1 MGYIYRIINKITN
14 QNYIG
19 QTTQDLYKRW
29 RQHKQKKSNCRY
41 LKSAFNKYGIENFDF
56 KLICIGFDDNL
67 NDLEIYYI
75 KKYNCIVPNGYNLLS
90 GGNNGGKHN
99 EETKKK
105 ISETLKKRPK
115 SIYHKPQLGK
125 PHTEEVKNKISN
137 ALKGRKIRI
146 ETKEKRL
153 STILKYDKNKRDEI
167 NNKISNSKKGKVKTS
182 KNVEQYDLNGNLLK
196 TFLSITDA
204 ANEIGVA
211 RSSIRRCCEGQY
223 KNVKG
228 YVLKFKF

>member
-19 QTTQDLYKRW
+19 QTTQDLYERW

-75 KKYNCIVPNGYNLLS
+75 KKYNCIVPNGYNLRS

-105 ISETLKKRPK
+105 ISETLKNRIDIVRSK
-115 SIYHKPQLGK
+115 SQLGK
-125 PHTEEVKNKISN
+125 PHTEEVKNKISK
-137 ALKGRKIRI
+137 ALTGIKRKQESIQ
-146 ETKEKRL
+146 KR
-153 STILKYDKNKRDEI
+153 
-167 NNKISNSKKGKVKTS
+167 
-182 KNVEQYDLNGNLLK
+182 
-196 TFLSITDA
+196 
-204 ANEIGVA
+204 NE
-211 RSSIRRCCEGQY
+211 
-223 KNVKG
+223 
-228 YVLKFKF
+228 

>member
-19 QTTQDLYKRW
+19 QTTQDLYERW

-75 KKYNCIVPNGYNLLS
+75 KKYNCIVPNGYNLRS

-105 ISETLKKRPK
+105 ISETLKNTLSSNK
-115 SIYHKPQLGK
+115 SNNKLGRT
-125 PHTEEVKNKISN
+125 HNEERKKKMSN
-137 ALKGRKIRI
+137 AAKGRKLSS
-146 ETKEKRL
+146 ETKEK
-153 STILKYDKNKRDEI
+153 LKLI
-167 NNKISNSKKGKVKTS
+167 NSKHKVIQLDIFE
-182 KNVEQYDLNGNLLK
+182 NIVNIFLN
-196 TFLSITDA
+196 TVDA
-204 ANEIGVA
+204 AKALNTT
-211 RSSIRRCCEGQY
+211 
-223 KNVKG
+223 KNNICMVCNGKRKSAKG
-228 YVLKFKF
+228 FIFRYEN

>member
-19 QTTQDLYKRW
+19 QTTQDLYERW

-75 KKYNCIVPNGYNLLS
+75 KKYNCIVPNGYNLRS

-137 ALKGRKIRI
+137 ANKGAKVWNKGKKGLQEAWNKGIDMPND
-146 ETKEKRL
+146 TKEKIRL
-153 STILKYDKNKRDEI
+153 
-167 NNKISNSKKGKVKTS
+167 SKKGKPWTQ
-182 KNVEQYDLNGNLLK
+182 NR
-196 TFLSITDA
+196 IDA
-204 ANEIGVA
+204 QNKKYA
-211 RSSIRRCCEGQY
+211 
-223 KNVKG
+223 
-228 YVLKFKF
+228 LD

>member
-19 QTTQDLYKRW
+19 QTTQDLYERW

-75 KKYNCIVPNGYNLLS
+75 KKYNCIVPNGYNLRS

-105 ISETLKKRPK
+105 ISETLKNRIDIVRSK
-115 SIYHKPQLGK
+115 SQLGK
-125 PHTEEVKNKISN
+125 PHTEEVKNKISK
-137 ALKGRKIRI
+137 ALTGIKRKQESIQKRSELI
-146 ETKEKRL
+146 IKYRVFKIDKETKN
-153 STILKYDKNKRDEI
+153 ILEIFNGYTEAAKNV
-167 NNKISNSKKGKVKTS
+167 GTS
-182 KNVEQYDLNGNLLK
+182 KGPIWRACNGK
-196 TFLSITDA
+196 
-204 ANEIGVA
+204 ANT
-211 RSSIRRCCEGQY
+211 S
-223 KNVKG
+223 KG
-228 YVLKFKF
+228 FIWKSELI

>member
-19 QTTQDLYKRW
+19 QTTQDLYERW

-75 KKYNCIVPNGYNLLS
+75 KKYNCIVPNGYNLRS

-105 ISETLKKRPK
+105 ISETLKNTLSSNK
-115 SIYHKPQLGK
+115 SNNTLGRT
-125 PHTEEVKNKISN
+125 HNEESKKKMSN
-137 ALKGRKIRI
+137 AAKGRKLSS
-146 ETKEKRL
+146 ETKEK
-153 STILKYDKNKRDEI
+153 LKLI
-167 NNKISNSKKGKVKTS
+167 NSKHKVIQLDIFE
-182 KNVEQYDLNGNLLK
+182 NIVNI
-196 TFLSITDA
+196 FL
-204 ANEIGVA
+204 
-211 RSSIRRCCEGQY
+211 
-223 KNVKG
+223 
-228 YVLKFKF
+228 